1 MLPKNGVRPQLI
13 PEHEINCLSSPQ
25 VELLYEYMLED
36 KVIDPVRLDLCEYQA
51 IDPIDLYHP
60 MEEEDDAK
68 IEVSPYEALVI
79 NDISRK
85 GAIDSL
91 PNPEPQQETLTADQI
106 PHLNMELQNKQ
117 DMLISHKK
125 EINLQDM
132 DHWSVFTE
140 QLRYTIPEIIAPGFD
155 IQGQGCLDF
164 SPERLNRSDQAK
176 EVSMAPLEFH
186 YMPASEYLD
195 RYNGIT
201 SELNVNMEYD
211 DAVDVTTTYLGHESI
226 KITDTFHPE
235 QAFPIYSNCHTHGQ
249 FVGGGMLDILLD
261 TGASKSYMSKAF
273 YMRHPHL
280 HKYPKFNS
288 TVRNLQVGNGELVAT
303 LFVIP
308 FVFKV
313 GRHLFEVY
321 TLVSEIQQNMD
332 IILGVKNM
340 FEIEGE
346 ISCRTSQFKF
356 LNRSLPIFPLS
367 THRIKIGAK
376 AYVKAKIPFIE
387 RLSGHAIIKLLYK
400 GSLGTMKIRLVDNLT
415 IIQII
420 NNTASTMYLSPE
432 ESIGIVDL
440 RSLGYYN
447 IRPQVMHFNL
457 TGAHNL
463 FSKWNLDLRF
473 EEHFTKIFT
482 QNVRYRKREVAS
494 KQQDPYPWLDED
506 DPRRKMTDE
515 EILYK
520 YIDLSESHL
529 TRREKEEVMDLIIT
543 HKKAFSLRDEIGKCP
558 DIKVNIEVNDP
569 STFFVRPFP
578 IAEEDKPLMDKC
590 MQKLVS
596 LGILSKN
603 STTHT
608 SPVMLVARKG
618 NERKRPV
625 VDFRLLNTRIVRRNT
640 STPLLRDIFIMLGRA
655 QCEVLSCVDLKE
667 AFHSL
672 PLTSEAK
679 EFCGILP
686 YFGSPHF
693 RYEVLP
699 MGLAISPQVWIDY
712 IENILCGMADKQD
725 YIAIMDDLLV
735 HGLKDNHLDRLEAL
749 FKAMVKHG
757 LKLSPKKC
765 QLFMKHLT
773 YMGNVFHINGSTI
786 SITPLQ
792 SRIEAIQKLQPP
804 TNVRGCKSFCG
815 VVNYLS
821 IFCRDLQKLLKPIYD
836 LTKKGRP
843 FIWQEEQQQAFD
855 LIKERMV
862 NPPILHLPKP
872 GGRFIL
878 YCDSSRTHTGSSLWQ
893 IQEGKPKLIGYASK
907 SLPAPAVNYSVTELE
922 MTGMAVN
929 IHLWRHLLHRVEF
942 DCAVDHRAIPY
953 IMKAKTL
960 PATTRIMRLLEILS
974 GYAFNLYFVKG
985 KDMKI
990 CDFLSR
996 IDVDRG
1002 NPGEVIPISFNSFSM
1017 LNTIRKVTL
1026 QQANKLLIA
1035 TRSSTK
1041 AEGTTL
1047 PPVHGIQKH
1056 LDPAIKPE
1064 HDKSVPDQNKQKG
1077 PTSAD
1082 AKPKVLLRPRLPA
1095 SQIAKKRLI
1104 DKSIKLLNR
1113 PKPYINLPKRIPQVP
1128 NQRPITQKDINIPNH
1143 EPIVKRESLQRQLGK
1158 EVDNTIPPL
1167 TNNEPIVHNPSPI
1180 RHFEPNPLLEIP
1192 QQAKEPQ
1199 EVNRQ
1204 NLTPNTGNPNA
1215 IQDPFDTQMEVP
1227 FSEDIVEP
1235 VFKRPDMA
1243 DFEIPPVLEEM
1254 IPDGTLIH
1262 RHLPKQSDL
1271 DKILTQ
1277 INRKYLRK
1285 MHLPCSLRDMQA
1297 AYMQS
1302 PHFCDIYNALM
1313 FNRYP
1318 KQRRAIEKLQQ
1329 TMLSQ
1334 YIIQGGLLYIYIK
1347 NNFGEQEPILCV
1359 PPSKIDIFLD
1369 QYHTSLLGGHS
1380 GITKCYQTLKQR
1392 IYCPNLPYYVRLYI
1406 ISCHICQL
1414 FKGSK
1419 KFDRPLM
1426 KRFYDINTPTMTN
1439 ISMDIKHMPPSK
1451 SPYKYIL
1458 VLLCDI
1464 SNFLVATPMKKA
1476 TAEEVCSI
1484 LFDNFMAYYA
1494 IPKRIICDQDPAFMS
1509 SLCQWFFKAYGI
1521 QLITVS
1527 PTNHKSLQAEHG
1539 IKSLSSIL
1547 MKHLSGLGDDW
1558 HLYTRP
1564 AMLTYNTYNTPNL
1577 DNLSPFELA
1586 LGRKPI
1592 LVPRLENTPHV
1603 PVTGTFAKAKQLH
1616 EQKLKYLREKLQK
1629 FRDSRLALQN
1639 KDKEFHGYTVGQ
1651 IVYMYHPR
1659 GSLLQTASKKIKCEF
1674 VGPLAIYKCVS
1685 PNQFLLMSL
1694 DGYLYP
1700 FLVEETRIKPGF
1712 IPTTRG
1718 NVSHLA
1724 ELKKIISSRLQ
1735 LQGI

>member
-51 IDPIDLYHP
+51 IDPIDLYHS

-211 DAVDVTTTYLGHESI
+211 DAIDVTTTYLGHESI

-1064 HDKSVPDQNKQKG
+1064 HDKPVPDQNKQKG

-1167 TNNEPIVHNPSPI
+1167 TNNEPIVHNPSPT

-1204 NLTPNTGNPNA
+1204 NLTPNTGKPNA

>member
-1 MLPKNGVRPQLI
+1 M
-13 PEHEINCLSSPQ
+13 
-25 VELLYEYMLED
+25 
-36 KVIDPVRLDLCEYQA
+36 
-51 IDPIDLYHP
+51 
-60 MEEEDDAK
+60 
-68 IEVSPYEALVI
+68 
-79 NDISRK
+79 
-85 GAIDSL
+85 
-91 PNPEPQQETLTADQI
+91 TADQI

-211 DAVDVTTTYLGHESI
+211 DAIDVTTTYLGHESI

-273 YMRHPHL
+273 YMRHLHL

-288 TVRNLQVGNGELVAT
+288 TIRNLQVGNGELVAT

-1064 HDKSVPDQNKQKG
+1064 HDKPVPDQNKQKG

>member
-201 SELNVNMEYD
+201 SELKVNMEYD
-211 DAVDVTTTYLGHESI
+211 DAVDVTTTYLGHEFI

-1064 HDKSVPDQNKQKG
+1064 HDKPVPDQNKQKG

-1158 EVDNTIPPL
+1158 EVDNPIPPL

-1685 PNQFLLMSL
+1685 PNQFLLTSL